1 MSIERQIVIYVI
13 GGLLTL
19 LFLRDFIRG
28 IKFYQ
33 LNKSAYKKRK
43 EGATFKD
50 WLLYS
55 GYKEEIPKIIRV
67 LYFAFLTIH
76 PAGIIVGLFVPLNI
90 GGKIA
95 RTIWWLNCLLVI
107 VINFLFWTPKGPYK
121 YERWISKRRGQKPKQ
136 KKK

>member
-1 MSIERQIVIYVI
+1 MSIERQIVLYVI

-19 LFLRDFIRG
+19 LFFRDFIRG

-43 EGATFKD
+43 KGETFKE

-55 GYKEEIPKIIRV
+55 RYKEEIPKIIRI
-67 LYFAFLTIH
+67 LYFAVLIIH

-95 RTIWWLNCLLVI
+95 KTTWWLDCLLVI
-107 VINFLFWTPKGPYK
+107 VISLLFWTPSGDMK

>member
-1 MSIERQIVIYVI
+1 MSIERQIILLVLSELLSFIYFR
-13 GGLLTL
+13 G
-19 LFLRDFIRG
+19 FIVG

-43 EGATFKD
+43 KGETFKE

-76 PAGIIVGLFVPLNI
+76 PAGIIIGLFVPLTI

-95 RTIWWLNCLLVI
+95 RTIWWLDCLLVI
-107 VINFLFWTPKGPYK
+107 VISLLFWTPSGDMK